1 MMSSGNKIFEH
12 VSDPGL
18 DTGTGSGRR
27 VSRGNRTGRNR
38 SLVAW
43 WLLVQILLIIGTIL
57 VGGMT
62 RLTDSGLSITEWKP
76 ISGIMPPLSSEDW
89 SQEFEKYKLIPEFT
103 LQNARMSLA
112 EFKSIYWW
120 EWSHRMIARLLG
132 VVWLVGFSWFLVR
145 GGLNRNWTIRTAQI
159 GGLIIV
165 QGVLGWWMVT
175 SGLSGKN
182 VDVAAYRLAI
192 HSTLAFAI
200 LGLATWSYWLIR
212 FQPVELLQATRRRNK
227 RISRLSAAFLAI
239 VLLQVF
245 LGGLVAGL
253 DAGRGYMDWP
263 LMNGQFLPD
272 ESFDYAPLWINFF
285 ENAALTQF
293 NHRMIGYLILAF
305 SVFFWLR
312 CRRST
317 MTSLRNWSA
326 LVFVVVLCQALMGVV
341 TLFQQAS
348 EQTAILHQA
357 GAIATFLFVS
367 RLRLLAVFP
376 PDDRIRG
383 T

>member
-1 MMSSGNKIFEH
+1 M
-12 VSDPGL
+12 
-18 DTGTGSGRR
+18 
-27 VSRGNRTGRNR
+27 
-38 SLVAW
+38 AW

-57 VGGMT
+57 IGGMT

-76 ISGIMPPLSSEDW
+76 ISGIMPPLSAEVW

-103 LQNARMSLA
+103 LQNARMSLE
-112 EFKSIYWW
+112 EFKTIYWW

-132 VVWLVGFSWFLVR
+132 IVWLAGFSWFLVR
-145 GGLNRNWTIRTAQI
+145 GDLNRNWTIRTAQI

-165 QGVLGWWMVT
+165 QGVMGWWMVT

-192 HSTLAFAI
+192 HSTLAFVI

-212 FQPVELLQATRRRNK
+212 FQPVDLLQASRRRNK
-227 RISRLSAAFLAI
+227 TISRLSAAFLTI

-272 ESFDYAPLWINFF
+272 ESFDYAPLWTNFF

-293 NHRMIGYLILAF
+293 NHRMIGYLVLAF
-305 SVFFWLR
+305 SMFFWLR
-312 CRRST
+312 SRRST
-317 MTSLRNWSA
+317 MTSIRNWSA
-326 LVFVVVLCQALMGVV
+326 LVFVVVFCQALTGIV

-348 EQTAILHQA
+348 DQTAILHQA

-367 RLRLLAVFP
+367 RLRLFAVFP
-376 PDDRIRG
+376 PDDRIRD